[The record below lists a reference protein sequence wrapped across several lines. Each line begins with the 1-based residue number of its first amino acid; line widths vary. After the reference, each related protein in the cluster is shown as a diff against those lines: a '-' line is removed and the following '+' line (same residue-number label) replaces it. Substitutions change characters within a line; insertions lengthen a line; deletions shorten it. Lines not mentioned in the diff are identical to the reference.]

1 MPATKIA
8 IKTKKATKRVKLT
21 RTDRLAA
28 TLSSTGSEYLLT
40 VRVKGEHLGTVT
52 AIADSDW
59 TGPGDLA
66 TCRYAVL
73 DDCGEMFDCSDDL
86 ADIRETLAQTIR
98 EMRADRLQEIADEA
112 AAEIE
117 EAAERDA
124 EAARD
129 AVEGL
134 IGSGKAADVV
144 KALKAAGLI

>member
-1 MPATKIA
+1 MTTTTR
-8 IKTKKATKRVKLT
+8 TKKAKKTKPT

-28 TLSSTGSEYLLT
+28 ILAATGEHALA
-40 VRVKGEHLGTVT
+40 VRVRGEHLGTVT
-52 AIADSDW
+52 AIADPDW
-59 TGPGDLA
+59 TGPGDAA

-73 DDCGEMFDCSDDL
+73 DDGGEMFDCADDL
-86 ADIRETLAQTIR
+86 ASIRETLAQTVR
-98 EMRADRLQEIADEA
+98 EMRADRLQEIADEE

-129 AVEGL
+129 AVEAL

-144 KALKAAGLI
+144 KALRAAGLI